1 MAPGQKNVV
10 LQLAL
15 LAYTFFPPGRGA
27 TMRTGLCYFRS
38 VGRGLRVMQH
48 PCRQNTRGLLTTVLQ
63 FPLVTTLS
71 G

>member
-1 MAPGQKNVV
+1 
-10 LQLAL
+10 
-15 LAYTFFPPGRGA
+15 
-27 TMRTGLCYFRS
+27 MRTGLCYFRS